1 MSLFSPRGF
10 PAVALLAVAVL
21 AGCGKEP
28 KPAPPKSGLDER
40 LGIAYPHGSST
51 PFSGAISKKYP
62 SGQVSTETTYTNG
75 LKLLQR
81 SWHTNGTLNTEYC
94 FFKGQ
99 LALRRSWN
107 AAGELVNWKQ
117 DRVAAEQ
124 TQRGFD
130 LLNAG
135 KFVEG
140 YVWVHLGAVNGQPE
154 AQQALQ
160 RFPPAMTEQQKA
172 EAEAIAEH
180 VLGLDE
186 D

>member
-1 MSLFSPRGF
+1 MRNTLTI
-10 PAVALLAVAVL
+10 AALLAVAWL
-21 AGCGKEP
+21 TGCGQEP
-28 KPAPPKSGLDER
+28 KPAPPRSELDER
-40 LGIAYPHGSST
+40 GGIAYQHGSDQ
-51 PFSGAISKKYP
+51 PFSGSVSRKYP
-62 SGQVSTETTYTNG
+62 SGQTSTETTYTNG

-81 SWHTNGTLNTEYC
+81 SWHTNGTLNTEYR
-94 FFKGQ
+94 FFNGH

-140 YVWVHLGAVNGQPE
+140 YVWVHLGATNGQPE

-160 RFPPAMTEQQKA
+160 QFPPAMTEQQKA
-172 EAEAIAEH
+172 EAKAIADG
-180 VLGLDE
+180 VLGLGE

>member
-10 PAVALLAVAVL
+10 PAIASQALAWL
-21 AGCGKEP
+21 AGCGSEP
-28 KPAPPKSGLDER
+28 TQPKSALDER
-40 LGIAYPHGSST
+40 KGIAYEHGSDQ
-51 PFSGAISKKYP
+51 PFSGSKSKKYP
-62 SGQVSTETTYTNG
+62 SGQVSAKTSYTNG
-75 LKLLQR
+75 LKILQR
-81 SWHTNGTLNTEYC
+81 SWHTNGTLKTEYR

-107 AAGELVNWKQ
+107 LTGEPVNWKQ
-117 DRVAAEQ
+117 DMVAAEQ

-130 LLNAG
+130 LVNAG

-140 YVWVHLGAVNGQPE
+140 FVWVHLGATNGQPE

-160 RFPPAMTEQQKA
+160 QFPPAMTEQQKA
-172 EAEAIAEH
+172 EAKAIAEH
-180 VLGLDE
+180 VLGLGE